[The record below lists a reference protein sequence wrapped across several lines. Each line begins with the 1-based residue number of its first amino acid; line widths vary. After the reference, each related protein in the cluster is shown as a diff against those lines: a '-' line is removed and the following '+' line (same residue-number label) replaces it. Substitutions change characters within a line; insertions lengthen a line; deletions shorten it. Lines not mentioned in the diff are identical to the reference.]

1 MGTGS
6 GLGTVVDRM
15 VSTVAVVVVVL
26 LTVVDRTVSIVV
38 AVL

>member
-6 GLGTVVDRM
+6 GLGTVVDHM
-15 VSTVAVVVVVL
+15 ASTVAVVVL
-26 LTVVDRTVSIVV
+26 WTVVDRTVSIVA